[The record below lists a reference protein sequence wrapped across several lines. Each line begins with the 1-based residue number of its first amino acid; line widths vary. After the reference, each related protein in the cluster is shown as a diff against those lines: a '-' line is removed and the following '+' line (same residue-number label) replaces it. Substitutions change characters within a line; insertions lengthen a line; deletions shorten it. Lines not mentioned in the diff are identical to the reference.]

1 MLKTINLEGDVG
13 WEITAASLREQ
24 LPEDNSDV
32 VLNISSYGGSIF
44 EGMDLYNTIKDYPG
58 KITAKIGSIGASAA
72 SFFPLS
78 ADKVVARSNSTMMM
92 HKGWSFA
99 VGNADEMRKE
109 ADILEGLDG
118 LIAGIYAEKTGK
130 EKSTVLQDMKEETWL
145 MGWESIVDYGLAD
158 EVEEGDM
165 SIVEKTEAVAK
176 IETLKN
182 KMRDSGMFEK
192 DIERATA
199 WIKPVNNSVVDG
211 KNKIEEGNMDKMM
224 SFEDYLKSN
233 PEAEARHKSL
243 VDEAVANAKSEEGK
257 RVNRILALAHVN
269 LTEEA
274 KAAIEN
280 GQTPGEYAEAVLENN
295 AEKVIVDN
303 SKKIN
308 IPKAPNA
315 SEEAETVYASEQ
327 KKALDFWDKAYEKE
341 DNK

>member
-1 MLKTINLEGDVG
+1 
-13 WEITAASLREQ
+13 
-24 LPEDNSDV
+24 
-32 VLNISSYGGSIF
+32 
-44 EGMDLYNTIKDYPG
+44 
-58 KITAKIGSIGASAA
+58 
-72 SFFPLS
+72 
-78 ADKVVARSNSTMMM
+78 
-92 HKGWSFA
+92 
-99 VGNADEMRKE
+99 
-109 ADILEGLDG
+109 
-118 LIAGIYAEKTGK
+118 
-130 EKSTVLQDMKEETWL
+130 
-145 MGWESIVDYGLAD
+145 
-158 EVEEGDM
+158 
-165 SIVEKTEAVAK
+165 
-176 IETLKN
+176 
-182 KMRDSGMFEK
+182 
-192 DIERATA
+192 
-199 WIKPVNNSVVDG
+199 
-211 KNKIEEGNMDKMM
+211 MDKMM